1 MGHNVRYYGKLTVK
15 NPLSDAEIALFKQLQ
30 NDDRNY
36 DRLYALEYQDG
47 YFQFR
52 DCEKIYPTEFYEK
65 IEKYIEALKE
75 GGNDLVDGSFLV
87 SSSEYGIDE
96 EAILLLY
103 TNGAFIQK
111 PITGLVE
118 DFIKITINNF
128 QKTIVDEGQK
138 HEGKEHKIH
147 KSLNAATL
155 LVNIMLEQNNFSS
168 KTESNNRNPIDQTS
182 MIIESWDKNNNN

>member
-1 MGHNVRYYGKLTVK
+1 MGHNVRYYGRLTVK
-15 NPLSDAEIALFKQLQ
+15 NPLNDAEMALLKKLQ

-75 GGNDLVDGSFLV
+75 GGNDLVNGSFLV
-87 SSSEYGIDE
+87 SSSEYGIDQ

-103 TNGAFIQK
+103 ADGAFIQK
-111 PITGLVE
+111 PITGLIE
-118 DFIKITINNF
+118 DFIKT
-128 QKTIVDEGQK
+128 T
-138 HEGKEHKIH
+138 
-147 KSLNAATL
+147 T
-155 LVNIMLEQNNFSS
+155 
-168 KTESNNRNPIDQTS
+168 
-182 MIIESWDKNNNN
+182 NNN